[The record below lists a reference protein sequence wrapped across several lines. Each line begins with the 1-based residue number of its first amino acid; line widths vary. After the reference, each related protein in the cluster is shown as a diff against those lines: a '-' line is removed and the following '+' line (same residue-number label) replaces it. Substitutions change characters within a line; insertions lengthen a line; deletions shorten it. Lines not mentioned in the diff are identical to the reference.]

1 MTYHSSA
8 DRLPLRPVNW
18 NTVTSADNIG
28 LWPPQPLSDR
38 LQRLRLYRDLF
49 DGLTGGV
56 SDRALPVSLNY
67 FQRVPTGIADLLTAS
82 VPIAPEEEMQGEIEE
97 ACYDGIVDMLRYGAA
112 LVWTNPFT
120 SRIEILDPRYW
131 APTERGWY
139 YLDPKYSIVDG
150 SIDEALVYIQDG
162 DVLTAQNRRFLG
174 GSYIG
179 EIVGE
184 EFSEAAPDTLT
195 MAIRTPRV
203 KGWGTSI
210 FDVLA
215 PAIIEM
221 SSRATANSTVLDKFV
236 NPELFYSV
244 APENYT
250 EIDPG
255 AAGDMDPP
263 DVDPSTGDMDMERV
277 PQYLI
282 DELERISEGD
292 QNVIPPEVQ
301 NVSALTWD
309 PHIGASQDQITLMM
323 TMVEALSSN
332 PGLFG
337 GMTDTDPSGR
347 ALKILKLPFY
357 VTSQSLQS
365 RFITAMDE
373 SLELAGMPAG
383 IEWEHIFDFLE
394 RTAPSPPPS
403 AQPTS
408 DRPGEENL
416 G

>member
-1 MTYHSSA
+1 
-8 DRLPLRPVNW
+8 
-18 NTVTSADNIG
+18 
-28 LWPPQPLSDR
+28 
-38 LQRLRLYRDLF
+38 
-49 DGLTGGV
+49 
-56 SDRALPVSLNY
+56 
-67 FQRVPTGIADLLTAS
+67 
-82 VPIAPEEEMQGEIEE
+82 
-97 ACYDGIVDMLRYGAA
+97 
-112 LVWTNPFT
+112 
-120 SRIEILDPRYW
+120 
-131 APTERGWY
+131 
-139 YLDPKYSIVDG
+139 
-150 SIDEALVYIQDG
+150 
-162 DVLTAQNRRFLG
+162 
-174 GSYIG
+174 
-179 EIVGE
+179 
-184 EFSEAAPDTLT
+184 

-292 QNVIPPEVQ
+292 QTVIPPEVQ

-365 RFITAMDE
+365 RFITAIDE